1 MPPEE
6 PDDPVDVTGLLE
18 RWQAGDGE
26 AFDRASTVVYP
37 ELQRIARAY
46 LGRERN
52 DHTLQPTALVN
63 EAFVRLS
70 QAGRLRFD
78 GRTQFFAL
86 AAQLMRRILVDHAR
100 SIRAGKRGGGASKV
114 PFDGAIH
121 YAADAAADFITLHDA
136 LDDLAR
142 LSARKARII
151 ELRFFGG
158 LSLDETAQMLGI
170 SKTTA
175 HREQR
180 LAQAWLTEQLSQIP
194 RRA

>member
-1 MPPEE
+1 VSAPQT
-6 PDDPVDVTGLLE
+6 PDEPVDVTRLLE
-18 RWQAGDGE
+18 RWQQGDGE
-26 AFDRASTVVYP
+26 AFERAAAAVYP
-37 ELQRIARAY
+37 ELRRIARAY
-46 LGRERN
+46 LGRERA

-63 EAFVRLS
+63 EAFLRLA
-70 QAGRLRFD
+70 QAGRLRFE

-86 AAQLMRRILVDHAR
+86 AAQVMRRVLVDHAR
-100 SIRAGKRGGGASKV
+100 AIKAGKRGGGAAKV
-114 PFDGAIH
+114 AFDANIH
-121 YAADAAADFITLHDA
+121 YGVDAATDFITLHDA

-158 LSLDETAQMLGI
+158 LSLEETADVLGI

-180 LAQAWLTEQLSQIP
+180 LAQTWLTRQLSD
-194 RRA
+194 

>member
-1 MPPEE
+1 VPAAENPN
-6 PDDPVDVTGLLE
+6 DPVDVTHLLE
-18 RWQAGDGE
+18 RWQQGDGD
-26 AFDRASTVVYP
+26 AFDRAAASVYP
-37 ELQRIARAY
+37 ELRRIAQAY
-46 LGRERN
+46 LGRERP

-70 QAGRLRFD
+70 QAGRLRFE

-100 SIRAGKRGGGASKV
+100 SIKASKRGSGAAKV
-114 PFDGAIH
+114 PFDGNLH
-121 YAADAAADFITLHDA
+121 YADNAAGDFITLHDA
-136 LDDLAR
+136 LDDLSR

-158 LSLDETAQMLGI
+158 LSLDETAQVLGI

-180 LAQAWLTEQLSQIP
+180 LAQAWLTEQLSH
-194 RRA
+194 

>member
-1 MPPEE
+1 MAAPESS
-6 PDDPVDVTGLLE
+6 DDTVDVTHLLE
-18 RWQAGDGE
+18 RWQQGDGE
-26 AFDRASTVVYP
+26 AFERAAAVVYP
-37 ELQRIARAY
+37 ELRRIARAY
-46 LGRERN
+46 LGRERG

-70 QAGRLRFD
+70 EAGRLRFD

-86 AAQLMRRILVDHAR
+86 AAQLMRRVLVDHAR
-100 SIRAGKRGGGASKV
+100 SLKAGKRGGGAVKV
-114 PFDGAIH
+114 PFDGNLH
-121 YAADAAADFITLHDA
+121 SGADAAADFITLHDA

-151 ELRFFGG
+151 ELRYFGG
-158 LSLDETAQMLGI
+158 LSLDETAQVLGI

-180 LAQAWLTEQLSQIP
+180 LAQAWLTEQLSN
-194 RRA
+194 